1 MQWNDATLLLT
12 TGAGLILFNQ
22 ELGDTYVNDPQQCSG
37 LDQAPIRSNVDQRPQ
52 THGGI
57 IHPSFYDAR
66 HITLTGTLLV
76 RNGTSEAAQIAGR
89 QLLEDNLIV
98 ALDSILNTDGT
109 LSWSGRSLTVRCDI
123 PVTYTGAFLKN
134 YQFGLVA
141 ADPTIT

>member
-1 MQWNDATLLLT
+1 MQWNDPTLTLIT
-12 TGAGLILFNQ
+12 PAGSILFNQ
-22 ELGDTYVNDPQQCSG
+22 DTGDTYINDPTQCSG

-66 HITLTGTLLV
+66 HITRVLVARSGATETGQVAT
-76 RNGTSEAAQIAGR
+76 R
-89 QLLEDNLIV
+89 QTLEDDLIA

-109 LSWSGRSLTVRCDI
+109 LAWSSRSLTVRCDI
-123 PVTYTGAFLKN
+123 PANYTGAYLKN

-141 ADPTIT
+141 ANPAIT